1 MHATNGESGYAFNLT
16 RQTFVATELRVA
28 NTHLQRLMGLMG
40 TPSTALQTGCALW
53 IQPCHGVHTM
63 FMRYPIDV
71 VYLDSDHR
79 VVKVEEN
86 VRPWRVTPVVVESA
100 TVLELPAHTVFNT
113 GTKVGDV
120 LEIKLNQ
127 EDHNGNSSLRSA

>member
-1 MHATNGESGYAFNLT
+1 MQTSDGKSGYAFNQT
-16 RQTFVATELRVA
+16 RQNFLATDVRVA

-40 TPSTALQTGCALW
+40 SPRSSLHTGSALW

-71 VYLDSDHR
+71 VFLDRDCR
-79 VVKVEEN
+79 VVKLEEN

-113 GTKVGDV
+113 GTKVGDL
-120 LEIKLNQ
+120 LEIKLGQ
-127 EDHNGNSSLRSA
+127 KERDGEPSLRTA

>member
-1 MHATNGESGYAFNLT
+1 MQPSNGKSGYAFNQT
-16 RQTFVATELRVA
+16 RQSFLATEVRVA
-28 NTHLQRLMGLMG
+28 NTHFQRLMGLMG
-40 TPSTALQTGCALW
+40 TPRGSLHTGCALW

-71 VYLDSDHR
+71 VYLDRDFR
-79 VVKVEEN
+79 VVKLEEN
-86 VRPWRVTPVVVESA
+86 VRPWRVTPVIVESA

-120 LEIKLNQ
+120 LEIKLGQ
-127 EDHNGNSSLRSA
+127 GEQNGESSLRTA

>member
-1 MHATNGESGYAFNLT
+1 MQATNGESGYAFNLT
-16 RQTFVATELRVA
+16 RQTFVATELRIA

-40 TPSTALQTGCALW
+40 TPSTALHTGCALW

-71 VYLDSDHR
+71 VYLDGDYR

-100 TVLELPAHTVFNT
+100 TVLELPAHTIFNT

-120 LEIKLNQ
+120 LEIKLSQ
-127 EDHNGNSSLRSA
+127 EDHNGDSRLRSA

>member
-1 MHATNGESGYAFNLT
+1 LKNGNSGYAFNLT
-16 RQTFVATELRVA
+16 RQTFVATEVRVA
-28 NTHLQRLMGLMG
+28 NTHFQRLVGLMG
-40 TPSTALQTGCALW
+40 TPASALHTGCALW

-71 VYLDSDHR
+71 IYLDREYR

-100 TVLELPAHTVFNT
+100 TVLELPAHTAFNT
-113 GTKVGDV
+113 GTRVGDL
-120 LEIKLNQ
+120 LEVKLSQ
-127 EDHNGNSSLRSA
+127 KEQDGEPSLRTA